1 MAEFSAKDVAE
12 LRKQTG
18 CGMMDCKNAL
28 KDANGDFEAAIKIL
42 REKGMA
48 AVAKKAD
55 RIAAEGIVDI
65 LTIGDTTA
73 MIEVNSETD
82 FVAKNAIFQAF
93 VKDVLK
99 TVIANKPADVD
110 ALLACK
116 FEGEGEG
123 SVSDA
128 LAEKTGTIGEK
139 LSIRRFAIV
148 EGVVST
154 YIHGLGATG
163 VVVSFD
169 TDVADKA
176 EFAEC
181 AKNVALQT
189 AAMPVQ
195 YLDKDGFAEYAK
207 NVALQTAAMPV
218 LYLNKESVPA
228 SVLEEE
234 KAILIKQMQEDPKMA
249 NKPQQVLEKI
259 VEGKLGKYYE
269 NNCLL
274 EQLYVKDD
282 SMTVGKYTAQT
293 AKELGGSIKVIG
305 YVRFDKGEG
314 IQKREEDF
322 AAEIQKMVQG

>member
-1 MAEFSAKDVAE
+1 MAFTAKDVAE

-18 CGMMDCKNAL
+18 CGMMDCKKAL
-28 KDANGDFEAAIKIL
+28 VESDGDFEAAVKYL

-48 AVAKKAD
+48 ATAKKAD
-55 RIAAEGIVDI
+55 RIAAEGIVDVM
-65 LTIGDTTA
+65 TVGNTTA
-73 MIEVNSETD
+73 IVEVNSETD
-82 FVAKNAIFQAF
+82 FVAKNATFQEF
-93 VKDVLK
+93 VKEILK
-99 TVIANKPADVD
+99 TIIANKPADVD
-110 ALLACK
+110 ALLASAYTQ
-116 FEGEGEG
+116 GGT
-123 SVSDA
+123 VSEA
-128 LAEKTGTIGEK
+128 LAEQIYKIGEK
-139 LSIRRFAIV
+139 LSIRRFVVV

-154 YIHGLGATG
+154 YIHGMGATG
-163 VVVSFD
+163 VVVNFE
-169 TDVADKA
+169 TDVA
-176 EFAEC
+176 
-181 AKNVALQT
+181 
-189 AAMPVQ
+189 
-195 YLDKDGFAEYAK
+195 DKDGFAEYAK

-259 VEGKLGKYYE
+259 VEGKLSKYYE

-293 AKELGGSIKVIG
+293 AKELGGSIKVVG

>member
-1 MAEFSAKDVAE
+1 MAFTAKDVAE

-18 CGMMDCKNAL
+18 CGMMDCKKAL
-28 KDANGDFEAAIKIL
+28 TEADGDFEAAIKYL

-48 AVAKKAD
+48 ATAKKAD

-65 LTIGDTTA
+65 LTIGNTTA
-73 MIEVNSETD
+73 MVEVNSETD
-82 FVAKNAIFQAF
+82 FVAKNQVFKDF
-93 VKDVLK
+93 VKEILK
-99 TVIANKPADVD
+99 TIIENKPADVD
-110 ALLACK
+110 ALLAGAYVAGGTVA
-116 FEGEGEG
+116 E
-123 SVSDA
+123 A
-128 LAEKTGTIGEK
+128 LAEQIYKIGEK
-139 LSIRRFAIV
+139 LSIRRFVIV

-154 YIHGLGATG
+154 YIHGMGATG
-163 VVVSFD
+163 VVVNFE
-169 TDVADKA
+169 TDVA
-176 EFAEC
+176 
-181 AKNVALQT
+181 
-189 AAMPVQ
+189 
-195 YLDKDGFAEYAK
+195 DKDGFAEYAK

-259 VEGKLGKYYE
+259 VEGKLSKYYE

-293 AKELGGSIKVIG
+293 AKELGGSIKVVG
-305 YVRFDKGEG
+305 FFMYEKGEG
-314 IQKREEDF
+314 LEKREDDF
-322 AAEIQKMVQG
+322 AAEIEKMVKG